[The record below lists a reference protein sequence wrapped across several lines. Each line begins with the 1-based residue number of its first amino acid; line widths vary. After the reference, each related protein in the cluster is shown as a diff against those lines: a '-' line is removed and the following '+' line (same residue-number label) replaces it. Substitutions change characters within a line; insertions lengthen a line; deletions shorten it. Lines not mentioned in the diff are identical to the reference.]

1 LRGIYFA
8 LLDEQQVPW
17 VVTGT
22 AAGTASVIGFTSDIY
37 MPVVSG
43 VILGNHPGLPGY
55 RVLFGAASVIAAPG
69 AAAAWLLAR
78 NRQRLTSP

>member
-1 LRGIYFA
+1 MRGIYFA
-8 LLDEQQVPW
+8 LLDEQQMLA

-22 AAGTASVIGFTSDIY
+22 AAGTASVVGFTSDIY
-37 MPVVSG
+37 MPLVSG
-43 VILGNHPGLPGY
+43 VILDNYPGLPGY

-78 NRQRLTSP
+78 NR